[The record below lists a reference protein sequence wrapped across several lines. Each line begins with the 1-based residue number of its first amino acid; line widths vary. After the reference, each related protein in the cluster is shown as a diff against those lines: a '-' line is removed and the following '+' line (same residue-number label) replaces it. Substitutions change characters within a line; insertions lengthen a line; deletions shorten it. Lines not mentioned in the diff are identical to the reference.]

1 MRDLAAYDYAGLGR
15 ILRRRLHDDGRGWR
29 ACAAEIGVTS
39 PDLSRI
45 ANGQPVS
52 APKVIA
58 VCDWLGLQVRDFYTP
73 PAGVFHGNS
82 TETAV
87 AAGPE
92 NGRARP

>member
-1 MRDLAAYDYAGLGR
+1 MNDATALRADAFDPAMIDFEVFALFLEARR
-15 ILRRRLHDDGRGWR
+15 IHRRKTV
-29 ACAAEIGVTS
+29 A
-39 PDLSRI
+39 RI

>member
-1 MRDLAAYDYAGLGR
+1 MGSGGT
-15 ILRRRLHDDGRGWR
+15 LRRRRHDDGPGGRP
-29 ACAAEIGVTS
+29 CAAEIGVTS

-58 VCDWLGLQVRDFYTP
+58 VCDWLELQVRDFYTP